1 MKDMS
6 KASKKRIGS
15 KLGSILLKVKKVKGG
30 FSMKAKAEPM
40 ELLNI
45 AATIIDGLAT
55 DRQIDHQDV
64 IEAVIEILYEGDETS
79 WSDLQLK

>member
-1 MKDMS
+1 
-6 KASKKRIGS
+6 
-15 KLGSILLKVKKVKGG
+15 
-30 FSMKAKAEPM
+30 M